1 MATLEVHN
9 KDGRVQFVELARDHP
24 ILFGTSSACDV
35 VLEGEFIRPVHGR
48 IRWKSRRF
56 KVEASPD
63 AEYVVIN
70 GHKMTVSS
78 IHQGD
83 EIAVGDCRMFLIR
96 ADEDMD
102 KGGRNRSAAQEDRTR
117 VASAKVVPSPDRS
130 RRSAKGGDRDE
141 PPILERDDW
150 VDSLRSPGGP
160 GIEPGIASVE
170 APLRRTFV
178 GQRPNERAAPD
189 LQTKPKQPA
198 PAKRFARL
206 LNVWGSVAPGREK
219 ILTSPLVIGLVVSLG
234 ILVGMG
240 FWLKSIIASTIAS
253 RTFDR
258 GVQNFDDGDYRT
270 AMRDFDSFLAANPD
284 DSRAGKALVLRS
296 LANVRQYVSAEGG
309 TWSSAL
315 EAANE
320 MVEQVGQLREF
331 RDEQVNLAELIIKIG
346 EGLADRARQGAD
358 AKSLGEAESVVGLHA
373 RVAGGPAIEFL
384 NRSRLPSKLTEARA
398 AVRKAQVRAQA
409 LASMDQAIKD
419 AAPARVYDARD
430 ALVERYAELA
440 QDKELIARMTAANE
454 LIRKAVNI
462 DPTRRSAEKSDRPEP
477 LGPPTS
483 LVLRTQI
490 DSLEAP
496 PAEDIIYALYDGY
509 AYALHGLTGAP
520 LWHRPLGLAAPFPP
534 QPVAGDATAIAI
546 DARTNELVRLDARTG
561 ALRWRLSLGE
571 PAGGP
576 PLILGNQLA
585 QVLPSGK
592 LLLVGL
598 DSGELESTV
607 NLGRPLARSPVH
619 DEAGQHLYIL
629 GRQDCLFVLAR
640 EPLSCIDVVYLG
652 HVDASIPCSPARLG
666 RFLIVPENDSLYNSR
681 LHVLILEKEGAKVRP
696 VQDMDVSGWT
706 WQTPASAGP
715 IVWGLGDKGGYEA
728 FSVGDYA
735 NKAPFRSL
743 ARLAADSVAS
753 GPAFALA
760 RSDRELWVASGH
772 SGRFDLDLERGAIE
786 PRSPIVQPGPAVA
799 PIQKAGKFVVMTFQ
813 DQQNGGLALW
823 AIDPDSNTV
832 AWKTVVGTPWLASPA
847 AGAGDSLSVI
857 ARDGREVLLKADLIA
872 RGGFVVEEA
881 PKPGAFSLPT
891 GQRLRLDVA
900 GKKIDAIVPGN
911 GSNHFWVQGANAT
924 AGWRKVGLPVALAAR
939 AIGWGGGVL
948 IPGRDAR
955 AYLVDPLTARA
966 SAEPFV
972 PKFDRDHQGS
982 WLSPALVDA
991 ETVVLADDVGHIYR
1005 VELKQSPVRRLVGE
1019 ATTTLPQRIIAGPV
1033 STGGCIVVVTA
1044 DRHVRA
1050 LSTRDLSPAGSWA
1063 LDAPLS
1069 GEPAP
1074 FADGCFVMD
1083 RAGGIIALG
1092 RDGKRLWS
1100 INLKAGTFGLPLVQD
1115 QTVWFLTADGNLHV
1129 RARADGAELDR
1140 MSLGILPDGGLLQL
1154 GKQVLVSAGRG
1165 TIRPVTATLRTS
1177 SAP

>member
-1 MATLEVHN
+1 MATLEVHD
-9 KDGRVQFVELARDHP
+9 KEGRVQFVELTRDHP
-24 ILFGTSSACDV
+24 ILFGTSAACDV

-48 IRWKSRRF
+48 IRWRSKRY

-63 AEYVVIN
+63 AVYVVIN
-70 GHKMTVSS
+70 GHKMTTSS

-83 EIAVGDCRMFLIR
+83 EITVGDCRMFLIR
-96 ADEDMD
+96 ADEDLD
-102 KGGRNRSAAQEDRTR
+102 QSGRKKSAATDDRTR
-117 VASAKVVPSPDRS
+117 VASAKMVPGHERI
-130 RRSAKGGDRDE
+130 RRSAKAGDRDE
-141 PPILERDDW
+141 PPILERADW
-150 VDSLRSPGGP
+150 LDALRSP

-170 APLRRTFV
+170 APLRRSSA
-178 GQRPNERAAPD
+178 GHRPNEHAAPAPE
-189 LQTKPKQPA
+189 TRPKQAA

-206 LNVWGSVAPGREK
+206 LTVWGSVAPGREK

-240 FWLKSIIASTIAS
+240 FWLKAIISSTIAS

-270 AMRDFDSFLAANPD
+270 AMRDFDSFLAANPE
-284 DSRAGKALVLRS
+284 DSRVGKALVLKS
-296 LANVRQYVSAEGG
+296 LANVRQYVTSEGG

-320 MVEQVGQLREF
+320 MVEQVGKLPEF
-331 RDEQVNLAELIIKIG
+331 RDEKVNLAELLIKIG

-358 AKSLGEAESVVGLHA
+358 AKALGEAESVVGLHA
-373 RVAGGPAIEFL
+373 RVAGGPAKEFM

-398 AVRKAQVRAQA
+398 AVRKAQIRAEA
-409 LASMDQAIKD
+409 LASMDRAIKD
-419 AAPARVYDARD
+419 SAPARVYDARD
-430 ALVERYAELA
+430 ALVEKYAELA

-454 LIRKAVNI
+454 LIRKAVSI
-462 DPTRRSAEKSDRPEP
+462 DPTRRPAEQSERPDA

-483 LVLRTQI
+483 LVLRSQI

-496 PAEDIIYALYDGY
+496 PAEDIIYALADGY

-520 LWHRPLGLAAPFPP
+520 LWHRPLGLAAPFLP
-534 QPVAGDATAIAI
+534 QPVTGDPTAVAI
-546 DARTNELVRLDARTG
+546 DARTNELVRFDARTG
-561 ALRWRLSLGE
+561 ALRWRLALGE
-571 PAGGP
+571 PAGDP
-576 PLILGNQLA
+576 PLIVGNQLA

-598 DSGELESTV
+598 DSGTLESTV

-619 DEAGQHLYIL
+619 DEAGQNLYLL

-640 EPLSCIDVVYLG
+640 ESLSCIDVVYLG
-652 HVDASIPCSPARLG
+652 HVDASIPCAPARLG

-681 LHVLILEKEGAKVRP
+681 LHVLLLEKEGAKVRS
-696 VQDMDVSGWT
+696 VQDVDVSGWT
-706 WQTPASAGP
+706 WQTPTSAGP

-735 NKAPFRSL
+735 NKVPFKSL
-743 ARLAADSVAS
+743 ARLTADSVAS

-799 PIQKAGKFVVMTFQ
+799 PIQKAGKLIVMTFQ
-813 DQQNGGLALW
+813 DQQNGGLTLW
-823 AIDPDSNTV
+823 AIDPDTNTV
-832 AWKTVVGTPWLASPA
+832 AWKTVVGTHWLASPV
-847 AGAGDSLSVI
+847 AGAGESLSVI
-857 ARDGREVLLKADLIA
+857 ARDGREVLLKADLLE

-881 PKPGAFSLPT
+881 PKPGAFTLPS
-891 GQRLRLDVA
+891 GQRLRLDRD
-900 GKKIDAIVPGN
+900 GKTIDAIVPGN
-911 GSNHFWVQGANAT
+911 GSNYLWVQDPAAT
-924 AGWRKVGLPVALAAR
+924 AGWRKIDLPVALAAR
-939 AIGWGGGVL
+939 AIAWGGGVL
-948 IPGRDAR
+948 VPGRDAR
-955 AYLVDPLTARA
+955 AYLVDPLTARS

-972 PKFDRDHQGS
+972 PRFDREHQGS
-982 WLSPALVDA
+982 WMSPTVVDP
-991 ETVVLADDVGHIYR
+991 ETVVLADDVGHIHR
-1005 VELKQSPVRRLVGE
+1005 VVLKQSPVPRLVGE

-1033 STGGCIVVVTA
+1033 STGGALVVVTA

-1083 RAGGIIALG
+1083 RAGGIMTLG

-1100 INLKAGTFGLPLVQD
+1100 INLKAATVGIPLVQD
-1115 QTVWFLTADGNLHV
+1115 QTVWFLTADGSLHV

-1140 MSLGILPDGGLLQL
+1140 ISLGILPDGGLLQL

-1165 TIRPVTATLRTS
+1165 TIRPVAAKLRTGG
-1177 SAP
+1177 PP